1 MIQNSLER
9 LLAGVAAALREDI
22 APQLEDEF
30 ARGQALAGA
39 EILENL
45 VPRVQWRADDAE
57 AVIALIRPLLADPPS
72 GGRDEHLRA
81 LADAQRRRHARA
93 RRLARAARA
102 RGRAPQGRAGT
113 QPAAAAGLTP
123 GAARELSRRPRR
135 PRPG

>member
-1 MIQNSLER
+1 MMQNSLER
-9 LLAGVAAALREDI
+9 LLAGVATALREDI

-57 AVIALIRPLLADPPS
+57 AVIALVRPLLTDPPH

-81 LADAQRRRHARA
+81 LAEAQRGGTRA
-93 RRLARAARA
+93 LDVALALLEREVEH
-102 RGRAPQGRAGT
+102 
-113 QPAAAAGLTP
+113 LK
-123 GAARELSRRPRR
+123 AARELSRPAPRS